1 MGVKFNFYR
10 GRNME
15 SELLTLKNNY
25 DFWDLIFKLDN
36 NEEIYF
42 NDLEYLIWSIIK
54 LKYEN
59 LNNDE
64 KIELKKSI
72 VENRMIHCIQKFE
85 QYFNKNYI
93 NGLIKESKYREWF
106 KLEGSHI
113 ICLLYTSK
121 YYLRQPN
128 KRTAKALNRTVESV
142 RKKAARMGI
151 NTYYDGYLS
160 ARVLGRC
167 FSTNERAVK
176 RWVEKFNLPAIK
188 VKEPNRTRYQID
200 PEQFWKW
207 ADTHRSIIN
216 WSGYDLCSIL
226 PEPRWVE
233 FEQARYKTKRHGQ
246 RFTDNEIVRIKHMKH
261 RGLNTKEIAA
271 EMGRTEVSIRHVLKK
286 IA

>member
-1 MGVKFNFYR
+1 MDKRYW
-10 GRNME
+10 
-15 SELLTLKNNY
+15 TA
-25 DFWDLIFKLDN
+25 
-36 NEEIYF
+36 EE
-42 NDLEYLIWSIIK
+42 E
-54 LKYEN
+54 KYMN
-59 LNNDE
+59 
-64 KIELKKSI
+64 
-72 VENRMIHCIQKFE
+72 
-85 QYFNKNYI
+85 
-93 NGLIKESKYREWF
+93 
-106 KLEGSHI
+106 
-113 ICLLYTSK
+113 K

-286 IA
+286 LHKE